1 MHRPTR
7 RMLLA
12 AAAAWASWAS
22 RPPSAEELRILAWQG
37 YADDDWV
44 AEFEKE
50 TGAEVSV
57 VFAQTD
63 DEIWSK
69 IKGSEGED
77 FDLFAVNTS
86 ELQRYIDAGL
96 AVPHDLAKIPN
107 QQQTL
112 PQFRDLAQVR
122 GVERDGKVYGIPF
135 AFDSIGL
142 IYDTTK
148 VNPPPDS
155 MNVLWDP
162 KYKGKILLY
171 DASAHNFSFAALA
184 EGIENPFHLTDAQLQ
199 EIKGKLIE
207 LQNNAL
213 SYYQSADEALQIY
226 NSNDVALIF
235 ANFGQQQLKLMKDAG
250 RADRLCRAEGRR
262 ACLARHLGAEQGGEE
277 PRAGR
282 EMGQLRAAEEDLRRA
297 DPAQRLRQHGDP
309 AGQRQCRTTSSSGCC
324 RSRTSKNAATS
335 GTRSRRQPNRRRQP
349 VTGRQAAARGLWLA
363 AAWLP
368 AVVLIVLPLAGF
380 LTYSLFRVEN
390 GEIVHQPS
398 LANYARFFG
407 EGVFLPVFLRT
418 CLLAAEVAA
427 ITVLVGYP
435 VAIWL
440 ASLEGR
446 RKLAMTLAFAVP
458 LLMSYIIKIYAIR
471 AILGGQGWLNRLLL
485 WTGDRRPRS
494 TPCCSTLRQC

>member
-1 MHRPTR
+1 MSSTR
-7 RMLLA
+7 RTLLA
-12 AAAAWASWAS
+12 AAAALGLIGPIATA
-22 RPPSAEELRILAWQG
+22 RAAEELRILAWQG

-148 VNPPPDS
+148 VDPPPTS

-162 KYKGKILLY
+162 KYQGRILLY

-184 EGIENPFHLTDAQLQ
+184 EGIENPFDLTDAQLA

-207 LQNNAL
+207 LQKNAL
-213 SYYQSADEALQIY
+213 SYYQSSDEALQIY

-235 ANFGQQQLKLMKDAG
+235 ANFGQQQLKLMKDSGAPIAYVVPKEG
-250 RADRLCRAEGRR
+250 ALAWLDTWALSKGAKNPELAEKWVNFVLQKKISDALTQRNGFGNTVTP
-262 ACLARHLGAEQGGEE
+262 LATANPDDKLVYLLPVENFQKRS
-277 PRAGR
+277 
-282 EMGQLRAAEEDLRRA
+282 DLWNEV
-297 DPAQRLRQHGDP
+297 
-309 AGQRQCRTTSSSGCC
+309 
-324 RSRTSKNAATS
+324 K
-335 GTRSRRQPNRRRQP
+335 
-349 VTGRQAAARGLWLA
+349 AAA
-363 AAWLP
+363 
-368 AVVLIVLPLAGF
+368 
-380 LTYSLFRVEN
+380 
-390 GEIVHQPS
+390 Q
-398 LANYARFFG
+398 
-407 EGVFLPVFLRT
+407 
-418 CLLAAEVAA
+418 
-427 ITVLVGYP
+427 
-435 VAIWL
+435 
-440 ASLEGR
+440 
-446 RKLAMTLAFAVP
+446 
-458 LLMSYIIKIYAIR
+458 
-471 AILGGQGWLNRLLL
+471 
-485 WTGDRRPRS
+485 
-494 TPCCSTLRQC
+494 

>member
-1 MHRPTR
+1 MSSTR
-7 RMLLA
+7 RTLLA
-12 AAAAWASWAS
+12 AAAALGLIGPIATA
-22 RPPSAEELRILAWQG
+22 RAAEELRILAWQG

-96 AVPHDLAKIPN
+96 AAPHDLAKIPN

-148 VNPPPDS
+148 VDPAPTS

-162 KYKGKILLY
+162 KYQGRILLY

-184 EGIENPFHLTDAQLQ
+184 EGIENPFDLTDAQLA

-207 LQNNAL
+207 LQKNAL
-213 SYYQSADEALQIY
+213 SYYQSSDEALQIY

-235 ANFGQQQLKLMKDAG
+235 ANFGQQQLKLMKDSGAPIAYVVPKEGALAWLDTWALSKGAKNPELAEKWVNFVLQKKISAALTERNGFGNTVTPLASAG
-250 RADRLCRAEGRR
+250 SDDKLVYLLPVENFQKRS
-262 ACLARHLGAEQGGEE
+262 
-277 PRAGR
+277 
-282 EMGQLRAAEEDLRRA
+282 DLWNEV
-297 DPAQRLRQHGDP
+297 
-309 AGQRQCRTTSSSGCC
+309 
-324 RSRTSKNAATS
+324 K
-335 GTRSRRQPNRRRQP
+335 
-349 VTGRQAAARGLWLA
+349 AAA
-363 AAWLP
+363 
-368 AVVLIVLPLAGF
+368 
-380 LTYSLFRVEN
+380 
-390 GEIVHQPS
+390 Q
-398 LANYARFFG
+398 
-407 EGVFLPVFLRT
+407 
-418 CLLAAEVAA
+418 
-427 ITVLVGYP
+427 
-435 VAIWL
+435 
-440 ASLEGR
+440 
-446 RKLAMTLAFAVP
+446 
-458 LLMSYIIKIYAIR
+458 
-471 AILGGQGWLNRLLL
+471 
-485 WTGDRRPRS
+485 
-494 TPCCSTLRQC
+494 

>member
-1 MHRPTR
+1 MSSTR
-7 RMLLA
+7 RTLLA
-12 AAAAWASWAS
+12 AAAALGLIGPIATA
-22 RPPSAEELRILAWQG
+22 RAAEELRILAWQG

-148 VNPPPDS
+148 VDPAPTS

-162 KYKGKILLY
+162 KYQGRILLY

-184 EGIENPFHLTDAQLQ
+184 EGIENPFDLTDAQLA

-207 LQNNAL
+207 LQKNAL
-213 SYYQSADEALQIY
+213 SYYQSSDEALQIY

-235 ANFGQQQLKLMKDAG
+235 ANFGQQQLKLMKDSGAPIAYVVPKEG
-250 RADRLCRAEGRR
+250 ALAWLDTWALSKGAKNPELAEKWVDFVLQKKISDALTQRNGFGNTVTP
-262 ACLARHLGAEQGGEE
+262 LATANPDDKLVYLLPVENFQKRS
-277 PRAGR
+277 
-282 EMGQLRAAEEDLRRA
+282 DLWNEV
-297 DPAQRLRQHGDP
+297 
-309 AGQRQCRTTSSSGCC
+309 
-324 RSRTSKNAATS
+324 K
-335 GTRSRRQPNRRRQP
+335 
-349 VTGRQAAARGLWLA
+349 AAA
-363 AAWLP
+363 
-368 AVVLIVLPLAGF
+368 
-380 LTYSLFRVEN
+380 
-390 GEIVHQPS
+390 Q
-398 LANYARFFG
+398 
-407 EGVFLPVFLRT
+407 
-418 CLLAAEVAA
+418 
-427 ITVLVGYP
+427 
-435 VAIWL
+435 
-440 ASLEGR
+440 
-446 RKLAMTLAFAVP
+446 
-458 LLMSYIIKIYAIR
+458 
-471 AILGGQGWLNRLLL
+471 
-485 WTGDRRPRS
+485 
-494 TPCCSTLRQC
+494 

>member
-1 MHRPTR
+1 MSSTR
-7 RMLLA
+7 RTLLA
-12 AAAAWASWAS
+12 AVAALGLIGPIATARA
-22 RPPSAEELRILAWQG
+22 AEELRILAWQG

-148 VNPPPDS
+148 VDPPPTS

-162 KYKGKILLY
+162 KYQGRILLY

-184 EGIENPFHLTDAQLQ
+184 EGIENPFDLTDAQLA

-207 LQNNAL
+207 LQKNAL
-213 SYYQSADEALQIY
+213 SYYQSSDEALQIY

-235 ANFGQQQLKLMKDAG
+235 ANFGQQQLKLMKDSGAPIAYVVPKEG
-250 RADRLCRAEGRR
+250 ALAWLDTWALSKGAKNPELAEKWVDFVLQKKISDALTQRNGFGNTVTP
-262 ACLARHLGAEQGGEE
+262 LATANPDDKLVYLLPVENFQKRS
-277 PRAGR
+277 
-282 EMGQLRAAEEDLRRA
+282 DLWNEV
-297 DPAQRLRQHGDP
+297 
-309 AGQRQCRTTSSSGCC
+309 
-324 RSRTSKNAATS
+324 K
-335 GTRSRRQPNRRRQP
+335 
-349 VTGRQAAARGLWLA
+349 AAA
-363 AAWLP
+363 
-368 AVVLIVLPLAGF
+368 
-380 LTYSLFRVEN
+380 
-390 GEIVHQPS
+390 Q
-398 LANYARFFG
+398 
-407 EGVFLPVFLRT
+407 
-418 CLLAAEVAA
+418 
-427 ITVLVGYP
+427 
-435 VAIWL
+435 
-440 ASLEGR
+440 
-446 RKLAMTLAFAVP
+446 
-458 LLMSYIIKIYAIR
+458 
-471 AILGGQGWLNRLLL
+471 
-485 WTGDRRPRS
+485 
-494 TPCCSTLRQC
+494 

>member
-1 MHRPTR
+1 MSSTR
-7 RMLLA
+7 RTLLA
-12 AAAAWASWAS
+12 AAAALGLIGPIATA
-22 RPPSAEELRILAWQG
+22 RAAEELRILAWQG

-50 TGAEVSV
+50 TGADVSV

-148 VNPPPDS
+148 VDPPPTS

-162 KYKGKILLY
+162 KYQGRILLY

-184 EGIENPFHLTDAQLQ
+184 EGIENPFDLTDAQLA

-207 LQNNAL
+207 LQKNAL
-213 SYYQSADEALQIY
+213 SYYQSSDEALQIY

-235 ANFGQQQLKLMKDAG
+235 ANFGQQQLKLMKDSGAPIAYVVPKEG
-250 RADRLCRAEGRR
+250 ALAWLDTWALSKGAKNPELAEKWVNFVLQKKISDALTQRNGFGNTVTP
-262 ACLARHLGAEQGGEE
+262 LATANPDDKLVYLLPVENFQKRS
-277 PRAGR
+277 
-282 EMGQLRAAEEDLRRA
+282 DLWNEV
-297 DPAQRLRQHGDP
+297 
-309 AGQRQCRTTSSSGCC
+309 
-324 RSRTSKNAATS
+324 K
-335 GTRSRRQPNRRRQP
+335 
-349 VTGRQAAARGLWLA
+349 AAA
-363 AAWLP
+363 
-368 AVVLIVLPLAGF
+368 
-380 LTYSLFRVEN
+380 
-390 GEIVHQPS
+390 Q
-398 LANYARFFG
+398 
-407 EGVFLPVFLRT
+407 
-418 CLLAAEVAA
+418 
-427 ITVLVGYP
+427 
-435 VAIWL
+435 
-440 ASLEGR
+440 
-446 RKLAMTLAFAVP
+446 
-458 LLMSYIIKIYAIR
+458 
-471 AILGGQGWLNRLLL
+471 
-485 WTGDRRPRS
+485 
-494 TPCCSTLRQC
+494 

>member
-1 MHRPTR
+1 MSSTR
-7 RMLLA
+7 RTLLA
-12 AAAAWASWAS
+12 AAAALGLIGPIATA
-22 RPPSAEELRILAWQG
+22 RAAEELRILAWQG

-57 VFAQTD
+57 VYAQTD

-96 AVPHDLAKIPN
+96 AAPHDLAKIPN

-148 VNPPPDS
+148 VDPPPTS

-162 KYKGKILLY
+162 KYQGRILLY

-184 EGIENPFHLTDAQLQ
+184 EGIENPFDLTDAQLA

-207 LQNNAL
+207 LQKNAL
-213 SYYQSADEALQIY
+213 SYYQSSDEALQIY

-235 ANFGQQQLKLMKDAG
+235 ANFGQQQLKLMKDSGAPIAYVVPKEGALAWLDTWALSKGAKNPELAEKWVNFVLQKKISDALTQRNGFGNTVTPLASAG
-250 RADRLCRAEGRR
+250 SDDKLVYLLPVENFQKRS
-262 ACLARHLGAEQGGEE
+262 
-277 PRAGR
+277 
-282 EMGQLRAAEEDLRRA
+282 DLWNEV
-297 DPAQRLRQHGDP
+297 
-309 AGQRQCRTTSSSGCC
+309 
-324 RSRTSKNAATS
+324 K
-335 GTRSRRQPNRRRQP
+335 
-349 VTGRQAAARGLWLA
+349 AAA
-363 AAWLP
+363 
-368 AVVLIVLPLAGF
+368 
-380 LTYSLFRVEN
+380 
-390 GEIVHQPS
+390 Q
-398 LANYARFFG
+398 
-407 EGVFLPVFLRT
+407 
-418 CLLAAEVAA
+418 
-427 ITVLVGYP
+427 
-435 VAIWL
+435 
-440 ASLEGR
+440 
-446 RKLAMTLAFAVP
+446 
-458 LLMSYIIKIYAIR
+458 
-471 AILGGQGWLNRLLL
+471 
-485 WTGDRRPRS
+485 
-494 TPCCSTLRQC
+494 

>member
-1 MHRPTR
+1 MSSTR
-7 RMLLA
+7 RTLLA
-12 AAAAWASWAS
+12 AAAALGLIGPIATA
-22 RPPSAEELRILAWQG
+22 RAAEELRILAWQG

-96 AVPHDLAKIPN
+96 AAPHDLAKIPN

-148 VNPPPDS
+148 VDPAPTS

-162 KYKGKILLY
+162 KYQGRILLY

-184 EGIENPFHLTDAQLQ
+184 EGIENPFDLTDAQLA

-207 LQNNAL
+207 LQKNAL
-213 SYYQSADEALQIY
+213 SYYQSSDEALQIY

-235 ANFGQQQLKLMKDAG
+235 ANFGQQQLKLMKDSGAPIAYVVPKEG
-250 RADRLCRAEGRR
+250 ALAWLDTWALSKGAKNPELAEKWVNFVLQKKISDALTQRNGFGNTVTP
-262 ACLARHLGAEQGGEE
+262 LATANPDDKLVYLLPVENFQKRS
-277 PRAGR
+277 
-282 EMGQLRAAEEDLRRA
+282 DLWNEV
-297 DPAQRLRQHGDP
+297 
-309 AGQRQCRTTSSSGCC
+309 
-324 RSRTSKNAATS
+324 K
-335 GTRSRRQPNRRRQP
+335 
-349 VTGRQAAARGLWLA
+349 AAA
-363 AAWLP
+363 
-368 AVVLIVLPLAGF
+368 
-380 LTYSLFRVEN
+380 
-390 GEIVHQPS
+390 Q
-398 LANYARFFG
+398 
-407 EGVFLPVFLRT
+407 
-418 CLLAAEVAA
+418 
-427 ITVLVGYP
+427 
-435 VAIWL
+435 
-440 ASLEGR
+440 
-446 RKLAMTLAFAVP
+446 
-458 LLMSYIIKIYAIR
+458 
-471 AILGGQGWLNRLLL
+471 
-485 WTGDRRPRS
+485 
-494 TPCCSTLRQC
+494 

>member
-1 MHRPTR
+1 MSSTR
-7 RMLLA
+7 RTLLA
-12 AAAAWASWAS
+12 AAAALGLIGPIATA
-22 RPPSAEELRILAWQG
+22 RAAEELRILAWQG

-148 VNPPPDS
+148 VDPPPTS

-162 KYKGKILLY
+162 KYQGRILLY

-184 EGIENPFHLTDAQLQ
+184 EGIENPFDLTDAQLA

-207 LQNNAL
+207 LQKNAL
-213 SYYQSADEALQIY
+213 SYYQSSDEALQIY

-235 ANFGQQQLKLMKDAG
+235 ANFGQQQLKLMKDSGAPIAYVVPKEG
-250 RADRLCRAEGRR
+250 ALAWLDTWALSKGAKNPELAEKWVDFVLQKKISDALTQRNGFGNTVTP
-262 ACLARHLGAEQGGEE
+262 LATANPDDKLVYLLPVENFQKRS
-277 PRAGR
+277 
-282 EMGQLRAAEEDLRRA
+282 DLWNEV
-297 DPAQRLRQHGDP
+297 
-309 AGQRQCRTTSSSGCC
+309 
-324 RSRTSKNAATS
+324 K
-335 GTRSRRQPNRRRQP
+335 
-349 VTGRQAAARGLWLA
+349 AAA
-363 AAWLP
+363 
-368 AVVLIVLPLAGF
+368 
-380 LTYSLFRVEN
+380 
-390 GEIVHQPS
+390 Q
-398 LANYARFFG
+398 
-407 EGVFLPVFLRT
+407 
-418 CLLAAEVAA
+418 
-427 ITVLVGYP
+427 
-435 VAIWL
+435 
-440 ASLEGR
+440 
-446 RKLAMTLAFAVP
+446 
-458 LLMSYIIKIYAIR
+458 
-471 AILGGQGWLNRLLL
+471 
-485 WTGDRRPRS
+485 
-494 TPCCSTLRQC
+494 

>member
-1 MHRPTR
+1 MSSTR
-7 RMLLA
+7 RTLLA
-12 AAAAWASWAS
+12 AAAALGLIGPIATA
-22 RPPSAEELRILAWQG
+22 RAAEELRILAWQG

-50 TGAEVSV
+50 TGADVSV

-96 AVPHDLAKIPN
+96 AAPHDLAKIPN

-148 VNPPPDS
+148 VDPPPTS

-162 KYKGKILLY
+162 KYQGRILLY

-184 EGIENPFHLTDAQLQ
+184 EGIENPFDLTDAQLA

-207 LQNNAL
+207 LQKNAL
-213 SYYQSADEALQIY
+213 SYYQSSDEALQIY

-235 ANFGQQQLKLMKDAG
+235 ANFGQQQLKLMKDSGAPIAYVVPKEG
-250 RADRLCRAEGRR
+250 ALAWLDTWALSKGAKNPELAEKWVNFVLQKKISDALTQRNGFGNTVTP
-262 ACLARHLGAEQGGEE
+262 LATANPDDKLVYLLPVENFQKRS
-277 PRAGR
+277 
-282 EMGQLRAAEEDLRRA
+282 DLWNEV
-297 DPAQRLRQHGDP
+297 
-309 AGQRQCRTTSSSGCC
+309 
-324 RSRTSKNAATS
+324 K
-335 GTRSRRQPNRRRQP
+335 
-349 VTGRQAAARGLWLA
+349 AAA
-363 AAWLP
+363 
-368 AVVLIVLPLAGF
+368 
-380 LTYSLFRVEN
+380 
-390 GEIVHQPS
+390 Q
-398 LANYARFFG
+398 
-407 EGVFLPVFLRT
+407 
-418 CLLAAEVAA
+418 
-427 ITVLVGYP
+427 
-435 VAIWL
+435 
-440 ASLEGR
+440 
-446 RKLAMTLAFAVP
+446 
-458 LLMSYIIKIYAIR
+458 
-471 AILGGQGWLNRLLL
+471 
-485 WTGDRRPRS
+485 
-494 TPCCSTLRQC
+494 

>member
-1 MHRPTR
+1 M
-7 RMLLA
+7 
-12 AAAAWASWAS
+12 
-22 RPPSAEELRILAWQG
+22 
-37 YADDDWV
+37 

-50 TGAEVSV
+50 TGADVSV

-96 AVPHDLAKIPN
+96 AVPHDLTKIPN

-112 PQFRDLAQVR
+112 PQFKDLAQVR

-135 AFDSIGL
+135 AYDSIGL

-148 VNPPPDS
+148 VDPPPDS

-162 KYKGKILLY
+162 KYQGKILLY

-184 EGIENPFHLTDAQLQ
+184 EGIENPFNLSDAQLE

-207 LQNNAL
+207 LQKNAL

-235 ANFGQQQLKLMKDAG
+235 ANFGQQQLKLMKDSGAPIAYVG
-250 RADRLCRAEGRR
+250 AEGGCAR
-262 ACLARHLGAEQGGEE
+262 LARHLGAEQGGEE

-282 EMGQLRAAEEDLRRA
+282 EVGRLRAAEEDLRRA

-309 AGQRQCRTTSSSGCC
+309 TGERQ
-324 RSRTSKNAATS
+324 
-335 GTRSRRQPNRRRQP
+335 SRRQAGLSAA
-349 VTGRQAAARGLWLA
+349 GRE
-363 AAWLP
+363 LP
-368 AVVLIVLPLAGF
+368 K
-380 LTYSLFRVEN
+380 TQR
-390 GEIVHQPS
+390 
-398 LANYARFFG
+398 
-407 EGVFLPVFLRT
+407 
-418 CLLAAEVAA
+418 
-427 ITVLVGYP
+427 
-435 VAIWL
+435 
-440 ASLEGR
+440 SLER
-446 RKLAMTLAFAVP
+446 
-458 LLMSYIIKIYAIR
+458 
-471 AILGGQGWLNRLLL
+471 GQGGGPIGGGN
-485 WTGDRRPRS
+485 P
-494 TPCCSTLRQC
+494 

>member
-1 MHRPTR
+1 MSSTR
-7 RMLLA
+7 RTLLA
-12 AAAAWASWAS
+12 AVAALGLIGPIATARA
-22 RPPSAEELRILAWQG
+22 AEELRILAWQG

-50 TGAEVSV
+50 TGADVSV

-148 VNPPPDS
+148 VDPPPTS

-162 KYKGKILLY
+162 KYQGRILLY

-184 EGIENPFHLTDAQLQ
+184 EGIENPFDLTDAQLA

-207 LQNNAL
+207 LQKNAL
-213 SYYQSADEALQIY
+213 SYYQSSDEALQIY

-235 ANFGQQQLKLMKDAG
+235 ANFGQQQLKLMKDSGAPIAYVVPKEG
-250 RADRLCRAEGRR
+250 ALAWLDTWALSKGAKNPELAEKWVNFVLQKKISDALTQRNGFGNTVTP
-262 ACLARHLGAEQGGEE
+262 LATANPDDKLVYLLPVENFQKRS
-277 PRAGR
+277 
-282 EMGQLRAAEEDLRRA
+282 DLWNEV
-297 DPAQRLRQHGDP
+297 
-309 AGQRQCRTTSSSGCC
+309 
-324 RSRTSKNAATS
+324 K
-335 GTRSRRQPNRRRQP
+335 
-349 VTGRQAAARGLWLA
+349 AAA
-363 AAWLP
+363 
-368 AVVLIVLPLAGF
+368 
-380 LTYSLFRVEN
+380 
-390 GEIVHQPS
+390 Q
-398 LANYARFFG
+398 
-407 EGVFLPVFLRT
+407 
-418 CLLAAEVAA
+418 
-427 ITVLVGYP
+427 
-435 VAIWL
+435 
-440 ASLEGR
+440 
-446 RKLAMTLAFAVP
+446 
-458 LLMSYIIKIYAIR
+458 
-471 AILGGQGWLNRLLL
+471 
-485 WTGDRRPRS
+485 
-494 TPCCSTLRQC
+494 

>member
-1 MHRPTR
+1 MSSTR
-7 RMLLA
+7 RTLLA
-12 AAAAWASWAS
+12 AAAALGLIGPIATA
-22 RPPSAEELRILAWQG
+22 RAAEELRILAWQG

-96 AVPHDLAKIPN
+96 AAPHDLAKIPN

-148 VNPPPDS
+148 VDPPPTS

-162 KYKGKILLY
+162 KYQGRILLY

-184 EGIENPFHLTDAQLQ
+184 EGIENPFDLTDAQLA

-207 LQNNAL
+207 LQKNAL
-213 SYYQSADEALQIY
+213 SYYQSSDEALQIY

-235 ANFGQQQLKLMKDAG
+235 ANFGQQQLKLMKDSGAPIAYVVPKEG
-250 RADRLCRAEGRR
+250 ALAWLDTWALSKGAKNPELAEKWVDFVLQKKISDALTQRNGFGNTVTP
-262 ACLARHLGAEQGGEE
+262 LATANPDDKLVYLLPVENFQKRS
-277 PRAGR
+277 
-282 EMGQLRAAEEDLRRA
+282 DLWNEV
-297 DPAQRLRQHGDP
+297 
-309 AGQRQCRTTSSSGCC
+309 
-324 RSRTSKNAATS
+324 K
-335 GTRSRRQPNRRRQP
+335 
-349 VTGRQAAARGLWLA
+349 AAA
-363 AAWLP
+363 
-368 AVVLIVLPLAGF
+368 
-380 LTYSLFRVEN
+380 
-390 GEIVHQPS
+390 Q
-398 LANYARFFG
+398 
-407 EGVFLPVFLRT
+407 
-418 CLLAAEVAA
+418 
-427 ITVLVGYP
+427 
-435 VAIWL
+435 
-440 ASLEGR
+440 
-446 RKLAMTLAFAVP
+446 
-458 LLMSYIIKIYAIR
+458 
-471 AILGGQGWLNRLLL
+471 
-485 WTGDRRPRS
+485 
-494 TPCCSTLRQC
+494 

>member
-1 MHRPTR
+1 MSSTR
-7 RMLLA
+7 RTLLA
-12 AAAAWASWAS
+12 AAAALGLIGPIATA
-22 RPPSAEELRILAWQG
+22 RAAEELRILAWQG

-50 TGAEVSV
+50 TGADVSV

-148 VNPPPDS
+148 VSPPPDS

-162 KYKGKILLY
+162 KYQGKILLY

-184 EGIENPFHLTDAQLQ
+184 EGIENPFDLTDAQLA

-207 LQNNAL
+207 LQKNAL
-213 SYYQSADEALQIY
+213 SYYQSSDEALQIY

-235 ANFGQQQLKLMKDAG
+235 ANFGQQQLKLMKDSGAPIAYVVPKEG
-250 RADRLCRAEGRR
+250 ALAWLDTWALSKGAKNPELAEKWVNFVLQKKISDALTQRNGFGNTVTP
-262 ACLARHLGAEQGGEE
+262 LATANPDDKLVYLLPVENFQKRS
-277 PRAGR
+277 
-282 EMGQLRAAEEDLRRA
+282 DLWNEV
-297 DPAQRLRQHGDP
+297 
-309 AGQRQCRTTSSSGCC
+309 
-324 RSRTSKNAATS
+324 K
-335 GTRSRRQPNRRRQP
+335 
-349 VTGRQAAARGLWLA
+349 AAA
-363 AAWLP
+363 
-368 AVVLIVLPLAGF
+368 
-380 LTYSLFRVEN
+380 
-390 GEIVHQPS
+390 Q
-398 LANYARFFG
+398 
-407 EGVFLPVFLRT
+407 
-418 CLLAAEVAA
+418 
-427 ITVLVGYP
+427 
-435 VAIWL
+435 
-440 ASLEGR
+440 
-446 RKLAMTLAFAVP
+446 
-458 LLMSYIIKIYAIR
+458 
-471 AILGGQGWLNRLLL
+471 
-485 WTGDRRPRS
+485 
-494 TPCCSTLRQC
+494 